1 MNAKQCTEITDN
13 GMPLRQ
19 GDILFFSVK
28 GDSEKYGIVVTGDCD
43 IAQKKCRGIISYCTV
58 TTAKYYIASEILL
71 DICNPEIDKLKVAVT
86 KSVCK
91 EMLPIVDKP
100 TLQYIVEEAVAAG
113 IAAGRRQGAVPA
125 PAAAPRASPPTPS
138 TGKGNPRAKT
148 AAPHPIRGPVWSTA
162 P

>member
-91 EMLPIVDKP
+91 LLSAENSNTFLTTLLSQDSDYLGDLIKDKQL
-100 TLQYIVEEAVAAG
+100 TKKILLL
-113 IAAGRRQGAVPA
+113 
-125 PAAAPRASPPTPS
+125 
-138 TGKGNPRAKT
+138 KG
-148 AAPHPIRGPVWSTA
+148 
-162 P
+162 